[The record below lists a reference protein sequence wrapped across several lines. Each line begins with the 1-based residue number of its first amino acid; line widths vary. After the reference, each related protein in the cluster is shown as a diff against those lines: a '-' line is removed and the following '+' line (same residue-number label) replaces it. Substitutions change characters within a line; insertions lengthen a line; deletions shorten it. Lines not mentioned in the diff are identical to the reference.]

1 MANNVLLNIFDHVA
15 ALPPTQQTTTATAT
29 MGPPQWRS
37 WKISVVVGVVFV
49 AVVVTRYALIAPL
62 FFVAVVVALQ
72 NEYCGNANERTQQ
85 TNRRGDFRSLLL
97 LLQLVV
103 LFKHTPTRVPVLYTV
118 FQISSLSHTPRCRR
132 FG

>member
-1 MANNVLLNIFDHVA
+1 MLLPSPQHNK
-15 ALPPTQQTTTATAT
+15 QQQQQ
-29 MGPPQWRS
+29 PQWRS

-103 LFKHTPTRVPVLYTV
+103 LFKHTPTTTGYSSTGTVPV